1 MGNEV
6 RLGYMIWH
14 STFRLVFSI
23 RGLIAL
29 LFSAYMMI
37 MVAVIYDKLPETFF
51 ELIRVF
57 TNDPELQFH
66 WLFFDNAISKAVTI
80 FVAPILIFDAVSG
93 DRSDD
98 RFGLILSRPITRT
111 QYLLTKLI
119 STFLAFGLVFM
130 PVMALGYPAFDS
142 ILDTISPV
150 SYFGTSLL
158 LYLLAF
164 FTLCVGLLIST
175 LTKNS
180 LVSFLVILG
189 LMSFIMLPNASK
201 YSSEAMEDA
210 AMATPHYYATYFTS
224 HAMDG
229 LTYIVFAIVI
239 MLFSLPILFFTIWK
253 FKKESL

>member
-119 STFLAFGLVFM
+119 SAFLAFGLVFL
-130 PVMALGYPAFDS
+130 PIMALGYPAFNS

-150 SYFGTSLL
+150 SYFGTSLGVAGTATTTEYKTAIIHPGAKL
-158 LYLLAF
+158 SPGV
-164 FTLCVGLLIST
+164 TVGPYSIIEGD
-175 LTKNS
+175 
-180 LVSFLVILG
+180 VSI
-189 LMSFIMLPNASK
+189 
-201 YSSEAMEDA
+201 
-210 AMATPHYYATYFTS
+210 
-224 HAMDG
+224 
-229 LTYIVFAIVI
+229 
-239 MLFSLPILFFTIWK
+239 
-253 FKKESL
+253 